1 MAKVKPFKAIRTSK
15 EIVNKVTTRSY
26 DTYTK
31 QEIKAE
37 LNTNPHSFLHIIQ
50 PFFNEVN
57 YNSLDEKFDAIKKQF
72 QKFKEKG
79 IYFKESNSVYYIYR
93 KSTKYGI
100 FIGIIAATSTKDY
113 KNKTIK
119 KHEKTIK
126 KREKL
131 FENYL
136 KHTGFNA
143 EPVLLTYPDN
153 TKINTII
160 TKYQQITPE
169 YAFISENDKKHELWI
184 IKDKIDIK
192 KIKKE
197 FKKIDS
203 LYIADGHHRS
213 ASSYLLSKD
222 FKKENKNYNYFLSY
236 LISESNLK
244 IAAFN
249 RLVKGLNGLD
259 KNIFLQKLEKH
270 FNIIKSNNKTE
281 TPKQI
286 HHFSMYLKNEVYLLK
301 FKSKNYNFKSSLHHL
316 DTHILNT
323 IILKK
328 ILGIENARTDKR
340 LSYASEYKGQEYL
353 QKNVNSDK
361 FDIAFGLFPVSIE
374 QLKQISE
381 DNLTMP
387 PKSTYILP
395 KLRSGLLIYEY

>member
-15 EIVNKVTTRSY
+15 KIVNKATTRSY
-26 DTYTK
+26 DTYTP
-31 QEIKAE
+31 QEIETE

-50 PFFNEVN
+50 PFFNKVQ
-57 YNSLDEKFDAIKKQF
+57 YDSLDEKFDAIKKQF

-79 IYFKESNSVYYIYR
+79 VYFKESNAAYYIY
-93 KSTKYGI
+93 KKATKNGV

-131 FENYL
+131 FQNYL

-153 TKINTII
+153 AKIDEII
-160 TKYQQITPE
+160 AKYQQTIPE
-169 YAFISENDKKHELWI
+169 YTFTSENDKKHELWI
-184 IKDKIDIK
+184 VKDKVDIK

-197 FKKIDS
+197 FKKINS

-222 FKKENKNYNYFLSY
+222 FKAENKNYTYFLSY

-259 KNIFLQKLEKH
+259 EKTFLHKLEKY
-270 FNIIKSNNKTE
+270 FTIIKSNNSTE
-281 TPKQI
+281 TPKKI
-286 HHFSMYLKNEVYLLK
+286 HQFSMYLKNKVYLLE
-301 FKSKNYNFKSSLHHL
+301 FKTKNYTFKSSLHHL

-361 FDIAFGLFPVSIE
+361 FDVAFGLFPISME

>member
-1 MAKVKPFKAIRTSK
+1 MARVKPFKAIRSSK
-15 EIVNKVTTRSY
+15 EIVNKTTTRSY
-26 DTYTK
+26 YTYTQ
-31 QEIKAE
+31 QEIEAE
-37 LNTNPHSFLHIIQ
+37 LNSNPHSFLHIIQ
-50 PFFNEVN
+50 PFFNKVN

-79 IYFKESNSVYYIYR
+79 IYFKEKYATYYIYK
-93 KSTKYGI
+93 KSTKNGN
-100 FIGIIAATSTKDY
+100 FIGIIATISTKDY

-131 FENYL
+131 FESYL

-160 TKYQQITPE
+160 TKYQQTNPE

-192 KIKKE
+192 KIKNE

-249 RLVKGLNGLD
+249 RLVKGLNDLD
-259 KNIFLQKLEKH
+259 KKLFLQKLEKH
-270 FNIIKSNNKTE
+270 FTIIKSNKSTE
-281 TPKQI
+281 TPKKMHQ
-286 HHFSMYLKNEVYLLK
+286 FSMYLKNEVYLLE
-301 FKSKNYNFKSSLHHL
+301 FKTKEYNFKSSLHHL
-316 DTHILNT
+316 DTHILNK

-340 LSYASEYKGQEYL
+340 LSYASEYKGQEFL
-353 QKNVNSDK
+353 KINVNSNK
-361 FDIAFGLFPVSIE
+361 FDVAFGLFPVSIE